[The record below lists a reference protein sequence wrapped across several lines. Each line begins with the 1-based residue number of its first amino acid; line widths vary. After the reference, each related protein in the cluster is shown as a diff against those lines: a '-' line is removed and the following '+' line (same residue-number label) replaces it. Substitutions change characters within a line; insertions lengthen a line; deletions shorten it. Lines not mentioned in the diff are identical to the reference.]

1 MESVL
6 SSSIVGAFL
15 AVLIGYVIYTVR
27 DKFDKV
33 DARFDKMDAR
43 FDKLEA
49 ILLNHAERISLNH
62 AERLARIEAKLDI
75 VPVVTPVTPPTEF
88 VDPPEP
94 AALTQ
99 TTSS

>member
-33 DARFDKMDAR
+33 DAR

-75 VPVVTPVTPPTEF
+75 VPVVAPVTSPTEF

-94 AALTQ
+94 TALTQ

>member
-33 DARFDKMDAR
+33 DARFDK
-43 FDKLEA
+43 LEA

-75 VPVVTPVTPPTEF
+75 VPAVAPVTPPTEF